1 MSRTRSYPRRL
12 RSQYIQEKLIYCC
25 SYRMYRTE
33 ASRRNQWEGGIEKET
48 ERKLRGLREL
58 RKEGRRSH
66 ESGSEFASFA
76 RLREAGSRSA
86 ERFGPAKREDLK
98 AREPG
103 SLHLASLNP
112 PEIVKRLHADEH
124 TLALDVTLIFSN
136 DLRTTN
142 SVHPFRHRCDRS
154 SGSRRIPRS

>member
-1 MSRTRSYPRRL
+1 
-12 RSQYIQEKLIYCC
+12 
-25 SYRMYRTE
+25 MYRTE

-58 RKEGRRSH
+58 RKEGRRSRK
-66 ESGSEFASFA
+66 SGSEFASFA

-103 SLHLASLNP
+103 SLHSPCTEPSALS
-112 PEIVKRLHADEH
+112 
-124 TLALDVTLIFSN
+124 TLFP
-136 DLRTTN
+136 LRETMSMYAPGRDSTE
-142 SVHPFRHRCDRS
+142 RET
-154 SGSRRIPRS
+154 IPLQAHVS

>member
-1 MSRTRSYPRRL
+1 
-12 RSQYIQEKLIYCC
+12 
-25 SYRMYRTE
+25 MYRTE

-58 RKEGRRSH
+58 REEGRRSR

-76 RLREAGSRSA
+76 RLREAGSQSA

-103 SLHLASLNP
+103 SLQQRCKFFIDKLSVGVLAIRF
-112 PEIVKRLHADEH
+112 EW
-124 TLALDVTLIFSN
+124 
-136 DLRTTN
+136 
-142 SVHPFRHRCDRS
+142 
-154 SGSRRIPRS
+154 SGEREQVSKQLQSK

>member
-1 MSRTRSYPRRL
+1 M
-12 RSQYIQEKLIYCC
+12 LIYCR

-58 RKEGRRSH
+58 REEGRRSR

-86 ERFGPAKREDLK
+86 ECFGPAKHEDLK

-103 SLHLASLNP
+103 SLQ
-112 PEIVKRLHADEH
+112 KWDDLHAVRTFEDS
-124 TLALDVTLIFSN
+124 ALDPVP
-136 DLRTTN
+136 D
-142 SVHPFRHRCDRS
+142 
-154 SGSRRIPRS
+154 

>member
-1 MSRTRSYPRRL
+1 M
-12 RSQYIQEKLIYCC
+12 YC
-25 SYRMYRTE
+25 TE

-58 RKEGRRSH
+58 REEGCRSR
-66 ESGSEFASFA
+66 ESGSEFTSFA

-103 SLHLASLNP
+103 SLHEVWVVAVSR
-112 PEIVKRLHADEH
+112 VGDHVGSA
-124 TLALDVTLIFSN
+124 
-136 DLRTTN
+136 
-142 SVHPFRHRCDRS
+142 RHRDPGVMIS
-154 SGSRRIPRS
+154 SNTGVRGTKSLLTFDIHPGSLSNLEVRHQ

>member
-1 MSRTRSYPRRL
+1 
-12 RSQYIQEKLIYCC
+12 
-25 SYRMYRTE
+25 MYRTE

-58 RKEGRRSH
+58 REEGRRSR

-103 SLHLASLNP
+103 SLHSPSRTCGHKSYSPANTPAGSECFCDFLRVVDEVIFVVASTKVGKLIDEAVVHLDCSRNRRRSILA
-112 PEIVKRLHADEH
+112 A
-124 TLALDVTLIFSN
+124 
-136 DLRTTN
+136 
-142 SVHPFRHRCDRS
+142 
-154 SGSRRIPRS
+154 

>member
-33 ASRRNQWEGGIEKET
+33 ASRRNQWEGGIERET

-58 RKEGRRSH
+58 RKEGRRSR

-98 AREPG
+98 AHEPG
-103 SLHLASLNP
+103 SLP
-112 PEIVKRLHADEH
+112 PGLVDTSPTH
-124 TLALDVTLIFSN
+124 
-136 DLRTTN
+136 LRTRLQGL
-142 SVHPFRHRCDRS
+142 SVSATFYE
-154 SGSRRIPRS
+154 